1 MRILNRVAFALMLLP
16 AVSPLAFAQFQFP
29 KSGGAVSDMAEKL
42 TPTTML
48 RLTDTVT
55 DFRGSTG
62 IDFRVVTI
70 PISELRGRP
79 IEEYSIRLA
88 RRWEVGRD
96 FGSRGLL
103 MVIAIGPRD
112 KSGNY
117 HGATRLE
124 ISRNLERNIPNRVAS
139 EVTHKMRDSLKEGWF
154 DAAVTIGVGEVVTS
168 FDRAPV
174 VAGQSSA
181 AGSAPPQAAA
191 PKSPGISVG
200 QHSIDWGTATAFGI
214 VSTLLFLAV
223 PAVIIAAIVRIVV
236 SGPGRRAGG
245 GTWNRRMNRSG
256 GSVGIVTGI
265 ASRSSNWSDPT
276 WSGNSASIDA
286 SSTDWTNSTSSSSFD
301 DSSSSSSSSSS
312 SNDFSGGSSSS
323 SDGWGSSSGDSTS
336 SSSSSNDS
344 SGSSSSSSD
353 FGGGGSTDSW

>member
-1 MRILNRVAFALMLLP
+1 MLILNRVAFALMLLP

-29 KSGGAVSDMAEKL
+29 KSGGAVSDLAEKL

-70 PISELRGRP
+70 PLSELRGRP
-79 IEEYSIRLA
+79 IEEYSIGLA

-124 ISRNLERNIPNRVAS
+124 VSRNLERSTPNRVAS
-139 EVTHKMRDSLKEGWF
+139 EVTHKMRDSLREGWF

-168 FDRAPV
+168 FDRAPIV
-174 VAGQSSA
+174 PGQSSA

-191 PKSPGISVG
+191 PKSQGIFVG
-200 QHSIDWGTATAFGI
+200 HYSIDWSTATAFGI

-236 SGPGRRAGG
+236 SGPGSRARG
-245 GTWNRRMNRSG
+245 GTWNRRMKRSG
-256 GSVGIVTGI
+256 GSIGIVTGI
-265 ASRSSNWSDPT
+265 ASDGSNWSDP
-276 WSGNSASIDA
+276 SCSASSASNDA
-286 SSTDWTNSTSSSSFD
+286 SSTDWTDSTRSSSFD
-301 DSSSSSSSSSS
+301 DLSS
-312 SNDFSGGSSSS
+312 SSSS
-323 SDGWGSSSGDSTS
+323 SDGWGSSSSDSTGS
-336 SSSSSNDS
+336 SSSADS
-344 SGSSSSSSD
+344 GGSSSSSSD